1 METWANVYA
10 CLTAVSG
17 AVISGGLWSVLRL
30 PRVCIPPSWLPAVP
44 QRRTRGQQQCFITC
58 HPVLLSFEVFLLA
71 ELKPE
76 LWPWCLPKSTLC

>member
-30 PRVCIPPSWLPAVP
+30 PRVCIPRLASCSATEAYSWAAAMLYHLTPSPA
-44 QRRTRGQQQCFITC
+44 
-58 HPVLLSFEVFLLA
+58 LL
-71 ELKPE
+71 
-76 LWPWCLPKSTLC
+76 